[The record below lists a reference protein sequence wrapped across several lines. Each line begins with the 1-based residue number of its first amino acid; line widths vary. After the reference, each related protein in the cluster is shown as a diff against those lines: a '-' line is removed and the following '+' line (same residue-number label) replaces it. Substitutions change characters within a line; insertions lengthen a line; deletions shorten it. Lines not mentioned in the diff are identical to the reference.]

1 MAFVGQTEE
10 RKIST
15 TNGKTYKIFLTEQVG
30 GHWVAT
36 ILYANSGVVTT
47 HNEIAPSKAGA
58 YKKASEWTLANI
70 DWNAS
75 VESL

>member
-1 MAFVGQTEE
+1 MAFVGPTEE

-36 ILYANSGVVTT
+36 TLYASNGVVTT
-47 HNEIAPSKAGA
+47 HNEIGLSKADA
-58 YKKASEWTLANI
+58 YEKALGWTLHNI
-70 DWNAS
+70 DEHACI
-75 VESL
+75 EAL